1 MVTGGQIP
9 HIARARLPLYS
20 PHNPPFAVFSAQGL
34 RPYAKFGERIRVTS
48 MPNRLVRQKQPID
61 HFIDCVLLSSFE
73 GESSFLRNVFRT
85 AGIRVHR
92 AESISEADFLL
103 TVTGSTVLL
112 SDVIFEGGYWHSA
125 LGLLGKGHPLV
136 TMLVIADP
144 VDQPFLGDVF
154 SRGACGIIWKP
165 FQFGSV
171 TKQLRAAHEASRER
185 RALLEENL
193 LRMRRPANAI

>member
-1 MVTGGQIP
+1 
-9 HIARARLPLYS
+9 
-20 PHNPPFAVFSAQGL
+20 
-34 RPYAKFGERIRVTS
+34 
-48 MPNRLVRQKQPID
+48 MPNRLVRQKQPTD
-61 HFIDCVLLSSFE
+61 YFIDCVLLSSFE

-85 AGIRVHR
+85 AGIRVHH

-136 TMLVIADP
+136 TVLVIADP

-154 SRGACGIIWKP
+154 SRGACGVIWKP

-171 TKQLRAAHEASRER
+171 TKQLRAAHEASGER

-193 LRMRRPANAI
+193 SRTRRPANAI